1 MTRVLRLLLL
11 TIGSVVLQVGY
22 AQEPPPEPS
31 RLRDPDDGQFDVSSF
46 LEKPKGILPVPVV
59 ITEPAVGYGGG
70 LVGMFLRPRKQ
81 AGEEGWARP
90 NISALGAIGTEN
102 GTRAAFAGDASR
114 WRDGRLKTL
123 AGVGGGHINL
133 DFYGLGVDRASLDQA
148 IRYSLDFELLF
159 LQGAWQLK
167 PKSPWSIGLRYIYA
181 QVEPKLRGEPVFPG
195 LADRA
200 DVDISAPAGILEFDS
215 RDNIFTPTR
224 GIFAETVFLMSRED
238 LGASSDFERFQQ
250 VVMGWY
256 PITDAVTLGMR
267 ADYQRASDDAPFFLR
282 PYIDL
287 RGVQAMRY
295 QGDEMASAEIEAR
308 WQFRS
313 RWSAVGAAGAGTA
326 HSTRPNFSATQDVA
340 SGAVGLRYEL
350 ARKFGLHAGLDVG
363 FSSETT
369 AIYFQVGN
377 AWFRP

>member
-1 MTRVLRLLLL
+1 VARVIRLLLL
-11 TIGSVVLQVGY
+11 TLGSAVLQVGH
-22 AQEPPPEPS
+22 AQQPPEPS
-31 RLRDPDDGQFDVSSF
+31 RFRDPDDGQFDVSSF
-46 LEKPKGILPVPVV
+46 LEEPRGLLPVPVV

-81 AGEEGWARP
+81 AGEQGWARP
-90 NISALGAIGTEN
+90 NISAIGAIGTEN

-114 WRDGRLKTL
+114 WLDGRVKTL

-133 DFYGLGVDRASLDQA
+133 DFYRLGGDRASLDQA
-148 IRYSLDFELLF
+148 IRYSLDFDLLF
-159 LQGAWQLK
+159 LHGTWQLK

-181 QVEPKLRGEPVFPG
+181 QVEPKLRDEPVFPG
-195 LADRA
+195 LADHV

-215 RDNIFTPTR
+215 RDNVFTPTR
-224 GIFAETVFLMSRED
+224 GLFAETVVLLSRED
-238 LGASSDFERFQQ
+238 LGASVDFERFQQ

-282 PYIDL
+282 PYIEL

-308 WQFRS
+308 WRFRG
-313 RWSAVGAAGAGTA
+313 RWSAVVAAGAGTA
-326 HSTRPNFSATQDVA
+326 HSTGENFSATQDIV

-350 ARKFGLHAGLDVG
+350 ARKFGLHAGVDVG

-369 AIYFQVGN
+369 AVYFQVGN